1 MVKVFLSRSPGSWR
15 AKSLVR
21 RIKILWSL
29 IFIEV
34 LLANIKQYVK
44 FIGLRGAT
52 SEILEVRKQKFS
64 LPKNSQLEYR
74 KVFYS
79 RYFEEKISINISRFG
94 DEIVEIEKK

>member
-1 MVKVFLSRSPGSWR
+1 M
-15 AKSLVR
+15 
-21 RIKILWSL
+21 
-29 IFIEV
+29 

-64 LPKNSQLEYR
+64 LPKNSQLESTVR
-74 KVFYS
+74 FFYS